1 VDVDIYAYG
10 REIETDGD
18 GEVGGFPAD
27 SGKFAQLFNRM
38 RQHAVE
44 FLFQNPWQRFE
55 VTGFGAEKS
64 DRMDKAFYLF
74 RFQRFKS
81 FRSSAAGGKKPAYGA
96 GGAGVLGSGAQD
108 GADEN
113 LEGVFGLGFDKFN
126 DRGAVFFIFR
136 FKRFIYER
144 YVFDCHADILSQF
157 FRRFNRSVQAAAGR
171 ADAGVF
177 RI

>member
-1 VDVDIYAYG
+1 MDVDIYAYG

-44 FLFQNPWQRFE
+44 FFFQNPWQRFE

-81 FRSSAAGGKKPAYGA
+81 FRSSAAVSTSMRG
-96 GGAGVLGSGAQD
+96 LC
-108 GADEN
+108 
-113 LEGVFGLGFDKFN
+113 LEMSRLHFSLWRIVSL
-126 DRGAVFFIFR
+126 
-136 FKRFIYER
+136 KRWI
-144 YVFDCHADILSQF
+144 
-157 FRRFNRSVQAAAGR
+157 
-171 ADAGVF
+171 
-177 RI
+177 